1 MMKLKANLKKRIF
14 ATILDYSL
22 IFVSTFTYIIFF
34 GAENENGK
42 MEVTGFKT
50 LVIPIVWFI
59 YFVVI
64 EAEYGATLGHNS
76 FNLKVMT
83 LDKKDIDFTHAL
95 KRHLLD
101 PIDILFY
108 GIPAF
113 IAVKYSV
120 RHQRLGDMWAQTIV
134 VDTLD
139 PEQQPYTKYIKKTS

>member
-1 MMKLKANLKKRIF
+1 MELVRNK
-14 ATILDYSL
+14 
-22 IFVSTFTYIIFF
+22 
-34 GAENENGK
+34 NGK
-42 MEVTGFKT
+42 SRLLERTSRWVLLGTDDGNGVTTVSGFKA

-64 EAEYGATLGHNS
+64 EAEYGATLGHKS
-76 FNLKVMT
+76 FDIKVMT
-83 LDKKDIDFTHAL
+83 IDRKDIEFTHAL

-113 IAVKYSV
+113 IAVKYSL

-134 VDTLD
+134 IDILD
-139 PEQQPYTKYIKKTS
+139 PEQQPHKTN